1 MSSILFA
8 IPILLSITLCAICA
22 RGGVMK
28 IVAYIPIKL
37 NNERLPNKNIKTF
50 FDKTPLI
57 HFVQR
62 TLLQIPDISQIYV
75 YCSDESIKP
84 YLLEGVQFLQ
94 RSKSLDTQQTLCGDI
109 IDSFIN
115 TIKSDI
121 YVLAH
126 ATAPFVNAQT
136 YIKCIES
143 VKSGM
148 FDSAFGARKYQNFV
162 WYRDKPLNF
171 SFNRALR
178 TQDMSPVYHEVSS
191 PYVFTQQTFE
201 TYRGRTGA
209 NPYICECSE
218 IESIDID
225 YPRDFE
231 LANIVYKHII
241 KGKK

>member
-1 MSSILFA
+1 M
-8 IPILLSITLCAICA
+8 
-22 RGGVMK
+22 MK
-28 IVAYIPIKL
+28 VVAYIPIKL

-57 HFVQR
+57 HFVQK

-75 YCSDESIKP
+75 YCSDKAINS
-84 YLLEGVQFLQ
+84 YLLKGVQFLQ
-94 RSKSLDTQQTLCGDI
+94 RPKSLDTQQTLCGDI
-109 IDSFIN
+109 IDSFTT

-162 WYRDKPLNF
+162 WYHNKPLNF
-171 SFNRALR
+171 SLDRALR
-178 TQDMSPVYHEVSS
+178 TQDMSPRIS
-191 PYVFTQQTFE
+191 
-201 TYRGRTGA
+201 RGFLALCLYTA
-209 NPYICECSE
+209 N
-218 IESIDID
+218 
-225 YPRDFE
+225 
-231 LANIVYKHII
+231 L
-241 KGKK
+241 